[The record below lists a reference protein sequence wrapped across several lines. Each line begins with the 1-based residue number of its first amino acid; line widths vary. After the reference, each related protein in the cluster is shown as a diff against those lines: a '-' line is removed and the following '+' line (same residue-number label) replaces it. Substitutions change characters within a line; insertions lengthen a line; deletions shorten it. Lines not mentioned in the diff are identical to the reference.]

1 MKTRLDL
8 TDCTFG
14 SLTAIRPAE
23 NMNGRTV
30 WICRCECGTEC
41 AVKTVALRSGKR
53 TTCGCRNLGLESLN
67 YVDGTCIEMIQS
79 KTVRSNNKSGAT
91 GVYFDK
97 NTGKWRAVIMFK
109 GKRKCLGRF
118 TDFSEAV
125 EARALAEKQI
135 HDEYVF
141 AYHNSTKAESREQ
154 GAESFAP
161 GND

>member
-8 TDCTFG
+8 TGCIFG

-23 NMNGRTV
+23 NINGRTA
-30 WICRCECGTEC
+30 WICRCECGNEQSIRTID
-41 AVKTVALRSGKR
+41 LRSGKR
-53 TTCGCRNLGLESLN
+53 TTCGCRRPGLESLH

-79 KTVRSNNKSGAT
+79 KTVRSNNKSGVP
-91 GVYFDK
+91 GVYIDK
-97 NTGKWRAVIMFK
+97 KTGKWRAVIMFQ

-154 GAESFAP
+154 GAESRELRSR
-161 GND
+161 